1 MLVTKSVAELCAL
14 LIDELHGELPSRI
27 FAILLSKGRSTLPQL
42 AQYTSMT
49 PRQLRHGLAV
59 LQQHN
64 LLFYHVDSGAE
75 FAAYEANA
83 DHAYNLARTGK
94 ILEMIDSSFGA
105 PAKDVMQSLLLSGQT
120 RISDLVAAYQ
130 VKIEH
135 ANKAA
140 AAIGDDHDFGAETN
154 GVNGDLHPAKK
165 AGALVKSTAHLNSI
179 ICRLVEAELIDVV
192 HTKTFES
199 HQDVLK
205 TVEKEVMD
213 KHFPAGIKG
222 NKAKIELQERIAEGL
237 RKVRGESK
245 SLKRK
250 LEQNGTAA
258 KRRKL
263 FAGIGMA
270 NGVHEEDMDPA
281 LDPRQVIRVNYEKC
295 LVDLRNRRLVH
306 FATDMLGDTTAY
318 VYGVL
323 LKLLTRDLPRCR
335 PDAVMDAGEEAKEE
349 SEKGPGPVTTEQI
362 LDSLKTSV
370 DLSLGI
376 GKAERRLVSSTAAEK
391 IELYPPKKK
400 VLIEEAEVDGE
411 ASADEEE
418 SDNNNN
424 SSEESDYESDYKAP
438 ATNGTNGVNG
448 TNGAKV
454 KFDES
459 AAPKERRLDR
469 PTQLR
474 QHLLILSE
482 STQRFVRH
490 CGPNEWT
497 VDFTPLMNSLRETEL
512 DSVIERTAGRQGLRL
527 VRILRAKGKLD
538 EKALPNVALMRKP
551 ELQQKMMEMQTAGFV
566 HVQEVP
572 RDLKA
577 DVKKSFFLWFCDV
590 DRSLDR
596 LLDTSYQT
604 MVHCIQ
610 VLEALRQ
617 KERDVLETTK
627 RSDVRGR
634 EKDTMRKEYYERYS
648 RFLECER
655 KLFAQ
660 VMRVDDLVS
669 VLRDF

>member
-1 MLVTKSVAELCAL
+1 
-14 LIDELHGELPSRI
+14 
-27 FAILLSKGRSTLPQL
+27 
-42 AQYTSMT
+42 MT

-64 LLFYHVDSGAE
+64 LLLYHVDPGAE
-75 FAAYEANA
+75 FAFYEANA
-83 DHAYNLARTGK
+83 EHAYNLVRTGK
-94 ILEMIDSSFGA
+94 ILEMIDTSFGA
-105 PAKDVMQSLLLSGQT
+105 AAKDVMQSLLLSGQT

-130 VKIEH
+130 DKIEQ

-140 AAIGDDHDFGAETN
+140 GLVGDDDDFGTETN
-154 GVNGDLHPAKK
+154 GLNGDSHAAKK
-165 AGALVKSTAHLNSI
+165 TGPQVKSTAHLNSI
-179 ICRLVEAELIDVV
+179 ICRLVEAEMIDVV
-192 HTKTFES
+192 HLKTFES
-199 HQDVLK
+199 SHDILR

-213 KHFPAGIKG
+213 KYFPAGIKG
-222 NKAKIELQERIAEGL
+222 NKAKIDLQERIAEGL
-237 RKVRGESK
+237 RKVRDESK

-250 LEQNGTAA
+250 LEQNGSAA
-258 KRRKL
+258 KRRKIM
-263 FAGIGMA
+263 AGMGMT
-270 NGVHEEDMDPA
+270 NGNHEENLDPA
-281 LDPRQVIRVNYEKC
+281 LDPKQVIRINYDRC
-295 LVDLRNRRLVH
+295 LVDLRNRRLVQ
-306 FATDMLGDTTAY
+306 FATDIFGDTTAY

-323 LKLLTRDLPRCR
+323 LKLLTKDLPRCR
-335 PDAVMDAGEEAKEE
+335 PDSAMDIGEDKDDNE
-349 SEKGPGPVTTEQI
+349 EKGRRSVTTDQI

-376 GKAERRLVSSTAAEK
+376 GKAEQRQISSAAAEK
-391 IELYPPKKK
+391 VELYPPGKK
-400 VLIEEAEVDGE
+400 VLIAEAEVDGE
-411 ASADEEE
+411 ASADEDE
-418 SDNNNN
+418 DDTD
-424 SSEESDYESDYKAP
+424 SSEESDYDSDYKAP
-438 ATNGTNGVNG
+438 TTTNGVNG
-448 TNGAKV
+448 VNGTHGTKV

-459 AAPKERRLDR
+459 AAPRERQLDR
-469 PTQLR
+469 PSQLR
-474 QHLLILSE
+474 QHLLLLSE
-482 STQRFVRH
+482 SRQHFARH

-497 VDFTPLMNSLRETEL
+497 VDFVPLMHALRETEL
-512 DSVIERTAGRQGLRL
+512 DSVIERTSGRQGLRL

-551 ELQQKMMEMQTAGFV
+551 ELQQKMLEMQTAGFV

-596 LLDTSYQT
+596 LLDTSYKT
-604 MVHCIQ
+604 MVHCVQ

-627 RSDVRGR
+627 RTDVRGR

-655 KLFAQ
+655 KIFAQ
-660 VMRVDDLVS
+660 VMRLDDLVS